1 MSSLSEMARQLPVFP
16 QTLRNLRVVRKVPFE
31 DAPLLRDAVA
41 ASEKALGQRG
51 RVVVRYSGTEPLVRI
66 MVEADD
72 EALMEAHASRLTDV
86 FEQYLSA

>member
-1 MSSLSEMARQLPVFP
+1 
-16 QTLRNLRVVRKVPFE
+16 
-31 DAPLLRDAVA
+31 
-41 ASEKALGQRG
+41 
-51 RVVVRYSGTEPLVRI
+51 VVRYSGTEPLVRI